1 MLNNYVEIA
10 IRFEKK
16 SRRKIGSLI
25 WIPIHMKIKDFYQ
38 KVYILPFSIFC
49 PDVFQLLSC
58 PMPYYCSPQK

>member
-1 MLNNYVEIA
+1 MGMLNNYVEIA

-49 PDVFQLLSC
+49 PDVF
-58 PMPYYCSPQK
+58 